1 MDVSQKIQPY
11 GHFLDTSN
19 SYIARHMLKQLTI
32 RNFALIPECSISFGP
47 GFSVITGETGA
58 GKSVLMD
65 ALRIVA
71 GGKTLTTMIRHD
83 AEKAS
88 VEAVFDI
95 SKNKEAKRILQ
106 AEEIDADD
114 EIVVQREILI
124 GGKSR
129 ARVNGTVINFSTL
142 ENLGETLVQMHG
154 QSNQLLLRDLRTQLG
169 MLDDFCGTSS
179 ELQAYSSE
187 WNNWNK
193 LKDELEK
200 TEMSAK
206 SLAEQKEFLKFQKDE
221 LEKAGV
227 YKGEEE
233 ELEAKTSAVA
243 KSEVKLRYIEEMRN
257 LFDGESGLMAE
268 FRSFQSKTRQ
278 LSSKLPEF
286 DGWNKTLEEA
296 LDPLETIEEEL
307 RKADS
312 GVDVSPAEIDKAN
325 SRLAL
330 IQRLKRKYRTD
341 ESGLLELKA
350 RRTKELES
358 LENLDADLA
367 EIKKKIKIS
376 ENSLSRYAGELSSKR
391 KAGQATLDSKVEKIL
406 HSLGM
411 PKAKFLTRITE
422 ESYSPTGKDRV
433 EFCIAP
439 NVGEGEKPLRL
450 AVSGGELS
458 RVLLAFKSVLAELDN
473 VPLLVFDEVDS
484 GISGEIG
491 NNVGAA
497 LREIGRFHQV
507 LAITHLQQVACRAKS
522 HLAVQKHENE
532 EGRTIS
538 TVKLLSYNER
548 VVEIARMLGDAK
560 SPVSLA
566 HAKELLEETNASK

>member
-1 MDVSQKIQPY
+1 M
-11 GHFLDTSN
+11 DTSN

-106 AEEIDADD
+106 KEEIEADD

-169 MLDDFCGTSS
+169 MLDDFCGTSA

-187 WNNWNK
+187 WNSWNK

-200 TEMSAK
+200 TETNAK

-221 LEKAGV
+221 LEKADV

-233 ELEAKTSAVA
+233 ALEAKTSAVA

-286 DGWNKTLEEA
+286 DSWNKTLEEA
-296 LDPLETIEEEL
+296 LDPLETIEKEL

-341 ESGLLELKA
+341 ESGLLELKD

-376 ENSLSRYAGELSSKR
+376 ENSLFRYAAELSSKR
-391 KAGQATLDSKVEKIL
+391 KAGQATLDNKVEKIL

-411 PKAKFLTRITE
+411 PKAKFLTSITE

-491 NNVGAA
+491 NNVGNA

-522 HLAVQKHENE
+522 HLAVQKHENG